1 SVLEKARAAL
11 LLHPKKDRR
20 ELSFLAQNRLI
31 FVFQPNIIKNQQ
43 TTRYAKWFKF
53 AEKTRNPNNTASD
66 FDEFSN
72 NSIFAQM
79 IHRLA
84 VNHVDNQDLIKEMG
98 EEAYRAAKKLGE
110 EVQKAEERHFMY
122 WDIYDEITGQYKE
135 EFDATLKAER
145 QLRFAAI
152 DRAEEAIVLA
162 AAAKRLLE
170 KAEIENQKEKERME
184 KEKERMEKKMAM
196 EKQEALKLVEKEKLE
211 RLAAK
216 KLLQE
221 EQKKARKLEKE
232 QKKLLEQEKQRAKS
246 LLEQK
251 QILVM
256 HNLFIAGL
264 SNDIIAKSL
273 DVSIEQ
279 ILIWQKL
286 KK

>member
-1 SVLEKARAAL
+1 VISGEMSR
-11 LLHPKKDRR
+11 
-20 ELSFLAQNRLI
+20 FLGQFI
-31 FVFQPNIIKNQQ
+31 GF
-43 TTRYAKWFKF
+43 
-53 AEKTRNPNNTASD
+53 
-66 FDEFSN
+66 
-72 NSIFAQM
+72 SIFFSK
-79 IHRLA
+79 
-84 VNHVDNQDLIKEMG
+84 NCN
-98 EEAYRAAKKLGE
+98 
-110 EVQKAEERHFMY
+110 Y

-152 DRAEEAIVLA
+152 DRAEEALVLA

-170 KAEIENQKEKERME
+170 KAEIENQKEKERMEKEKERMEKEKEQME

-232 QKKLLEQEKQRAKS
+232 QKKLLEQEQQRAKS
-246 LLEQK
+246 VLEQEQQRAKSMLEQK
-251 QILVM
+251 QIQLM
-256 HNLFIAGL
+256 HNLFAAGL
-264 SNDIIAKSL
+264 STDIIAKSL
-273 DVSIEQ
+273 EVSIKQ
-279 ILIWQKL
+279 IEVWQKL

>member
-1 SVLEKARAAL
+1 
-11 LLHPKKDRR
+11 
-20 ELSFLAQNRLI
+20 LAQNRLI
-31 FVFQPNIIKNQQ
+31 FVFQPNIIKNKRG
-43 TTRYAKWFKF
+43 TRYAKWFEF
-53 AEKTRNPNNTASD
+53 AEKTRNPNNQASD
-66 FDEFSN
+66 FDEFSH

-135 EFDATLKAER
+135 EYEANIKAER
-145 QLRFAAI
+145 QLRLAAV

-170 KAEIENQKEKERME
+170 KAEIENQLEKERMAKQLE
-184 KEKERMEKKMAM
+184 KEKMEK
-196 EKQEALKLVEKEKLE
+196 EKEKLE

-232 QKKLLEQEKQRAKS
+232 QKKLLEQEQQRAKS
-246 LLEQK
+246 VLEQEQQRAKSVLEQK
-251 QILVM
+251 QIKLM
-256 HNLFIAGL
+256 HNLFAAGL
-264 SNDIIAKSL
+264 STELIAKSL
-273 DVSIEQ
+273 EVSVEQ
-279 ILIWQKL
+279 IKIWLKL